1 MSEYVYNYHS
11 LQGMVPSIVINDV
24 LSELRAENDRLSGE
38 LVFANKCLHVL
49 LKFKHYFYKNYL
61 NVNNSNT
68 QCYQTI
74 NESLN
79 ALNGN
84 NSDNDLKEL
93 ENEFDV
99 LLRERNAK
107 MCHKINGEIDN
118 KQIIEIR
125 NDLSSLFVSTLEEN
139 TRRYNETK
147 SEQIIDK
154 RRVKKSFILP
164 KVRKVNNSF
173 VNKSKSET
181 KLRETDKPKW
191 KRPKRLKCDW
201 NDCHHMARN
210 RRELLNHKSTH
221 FSVKPFKC
229 QNNGCEKSF
238 SCKDRL
244 RDHIKYVHKLE
255 KTIPCEWP
263 ECGAMFKNI
272 SDTQCSHEM
281 A

>member
-1 MSEYVYNYHS
+1 MNRMYDM
-11 LQGMVPSIVINDV
+11 LPSIVINDV

-107 MCHKINGEIDN
+107 MYQFLNDNEINNDIENNEEIINDQIIDN
-118 KQIIEIR
+118 REELPTLFVSNIDENTSIVNEIKSKQIIDNNI
-125 NDLSSLFVSTLEEN
+125 TEN
-139 TRRYNETK
+139 NNVIK
-147 SEQIIDK
+147 SRGLKDIIIELK
-154 RRVKKSFILP
+154 RRVCDKK
-164 KVRKVNNSF
+164 
-173 VNKSKSET
+173 
-181 KLRETDKPKW
+181 
-191 KRPKRLKCDW
+191 
-201 NDCHHMARN
+201 
-210 RRELLNHKSTH
+210 
-221 FSVKPFKC
+221 
-229 QNNGCEKSF
+229 CEK
-238 SCKDRL
+238 
-244 RDHIKYVHKLE
+244 
-255 KTIPCEWP
+255 KTKKTFGQE
-263 ECGAMFKNI
+263 
-272 SDTQCSHEM
+272 
-281 A
+281 